1 MDRPVQSLRGLA
13 CVLLVVY
20 HVIGSTGEYGLRI
33 ADGPLRELSDAL
45 AVVRMPLFALLAGAM
60 VGWSPR
66 TGIGPWVARSR
77 RLLLPVLTVGTLFAL
92 VRAATGDANAGPID
106 WSLLHVI
113 PVGHFWF
120 LQSMFLLQTVVML
133 VEPTGLL
140 RTFAGWSVAFGAA
153 VVGYLALPVPIWFG
167 ASGALYLAPYFL
179 AGMGLA
185 RYRTNVDST
194 RDIRFSIPLLAL
206 AAVVGALWL
215 HPEPHQ
221 DRFTLAMLVTGM
233 LASAGMW
240 LARVH
245 VPLLAK
251 LGDHAFPIFLF
262 HVFFTAAT
270 RTLLHRAGID
280 SIAVGLLLGTA
291 LGLTGPILLDAL
303 MTPGGWARRLLL
315 GEGKS
320 DRRTASARDA
330 IVPRAPSHR
339 GSSA

>member
-1 MDRPVQSLRGLA
+1 VDRSVQTLRGVA
-13 CVLLVVY
+13 CVLLVIY
-20 HVIGSTGEYGLRI
+20 HVIGSTGDYGLRI
-33 ADGPLRELSDAL
+33 ATGPLRELSDAL

-60 VGWSPR
+60 VAWSPR
-66 TGIGPWVARSR
+66 TGIGPWLARSR

-106 WSLLHVI
+106 WSLLHVL

-140 RTFAGWSVAFGAA
+140 RTFAGWSVGFGL
-153 VVGYLALPVPIWFG
+153 VVAGYLALPIPVWFG

-179 AGMGLA
+179 AGVALA
-185 RYRTNVDST
+185 RYRTSVDSG
-194 RDIRFSIPLLAL
+194 RDLRFGIPLLAL
-206 AAVVGALWL
+206 AAVIGAVWL
-215 HPEPHQ
+215 HPAPHQ
-221 DRFTLAMLVTGM
+221 DRFTLAMLVTGL
-233 LASAGMW
+233 LASGGLW
-240 LARVH
+240 LVKVH
-245 VPLLAK
+245 VPVLAR
-251 LGDHAFPIFLF
+251 LGDHAYPIFLF

-270 RTLLHRAGID
+270 RILLHRAGID

-291 LGLTGPILLDAL
+291 LGLAGPILLDAL
-303 MTPGGWARRLLL
+303 MAPGGWARSLLL

-320 DRRTASARDA
+320 GGRTARAPNA
-330 IVPRAPSHR
+330 IVPRTPSHR